1 MTSTPQ
7 KLPQAFNTN
16 IVDLPLDRL
25 LPSRAMFKGIET
37 TRKYAQIKSSI
48 QEIGLIEP
56 VAITTADP
64 KTGLHIILD
73 GHLRVQVVRDLGIA
87 SITCL
92 RAKDDE
98 GYTYNKRVNRL
109 ATVQEHY
116 MILRALERGVPE
128 ERLARVLDINMVS
141 LHRKRNLLEGI
152 CPEVVDLLKD
162 QHFGV
167 DLMRHLRR
175 MKPTRQIECTELMLS
190 LGNFSSH
197 YAAALLAATPGEQ
210 LIDPEKPKKFKG
222 LAPAELARME
232 QEMLQVRG
240 RFKAIEQ
247 SYGTDVLSMVLARG
261 YIAKLIKN
269 PTVSSYLQ
277 RHQPDFMNEFQSFVV
292 ATSFDDVSGASA

>member
-222 LAPAELARME
+222 LTNHYRAYISRVNRAPTSKRAMALM
-232 QEMLQVRG
+232 
-240 RFKAIEQ
+240 
-247 SYGTDVLSMVLARG
+247 SMALKSNAVSISEPRRLTGVAC
-261 YIAKLIKN
+261 IKMPALKRSRIHN
-269 PTVSSYLQ
+269 PEVIGITPHFP
-277 RHQPDFMNEFQSFVV
+277 R
-292 ATSFDDVSGASA
+292 

>member
-25 LPSRAMFKGIET
+25 LPSRAMSKGIET

-109 ATVQEHY
+109 ATVQ
-116 MILRALERGVPE
+116 

-277 RHQPDFMNEFQSFVV
+277 RHQPDFMNEFQSFVA